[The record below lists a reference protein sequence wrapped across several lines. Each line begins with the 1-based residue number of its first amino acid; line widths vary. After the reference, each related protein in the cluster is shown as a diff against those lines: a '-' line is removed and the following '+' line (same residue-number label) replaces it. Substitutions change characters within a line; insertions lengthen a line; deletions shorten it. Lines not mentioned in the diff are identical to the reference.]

1 MLLIAS
7 RRYEEEY
14 VYVEV
19 RRFLEACL
27 VCEERKRDE
36 IMLFIDEEFQQRH
49 HCFIG
54 KVNTRSLNLLRFA
67 GIKSMYLFNN
77 SNEDFTFCY

>member
-1 MLLIAS
+1 
-7 RRYEEEY
+7 
-14 VYVEV
+14 
-19 RRFLEACL
+19 
-27 VCEERKRDE
+27 
-36 IMLFIDEEFQQRH
+36 MLFIDEEFQQRH

-67 GIKSMYLFNN
+67 GIKSTYLFNN